1 MIINIIAE
9 IPHCIHILLP
19 YLVSQKNKA
28 LVFSLVFTS
37 VFHWLLTFLQKATI
51 RFKENSLN
59 LNFFRLMIKFCTW
72 QFVTFWALRH
82 GHLKT
87 LGGDIITRHRGTG
100 SMSQDK
106 SFTKLCIWTSPGLKK
121 MQWHVL
127 PTEKIWCTYKDSI
140 RIMLLHYC
148 HPIYTSKNCLAICS
162 WCFNGSDFKHLL
174 LMVAGSLATDP
185 SV

>member
-1 MIINIIAE
+1 MASLAIDHRHHCWNPTLYTYFIA
-9 IPHCIHILLP
+9 IPRITE
-19 YLVSQKNKA
+19 NKA

-87 LGGDIITRHRGTG
+87 LGGDIITRHSGTG

-106 SFTKLCIWTSPGLKK
+106 LTKFCIWTSARPKK

-127 PTEKIWCTYKDSI
+127 P
-140 RIMLLHYC
+140 
-148 HPIYTSKNCLAICS
+148 N
-162 WCFNGSDFKHLL
+162 N
-174 LMVAGSLATDP
+174 
-185 SV
+185 

>member
-1 MIINIIAE
+1 MIIDIIAE

-72 QFVTFWALRH
+72 RFVTFWALRH

-87 LGGDIITRHRGTG
+87 LGGDIINRHSGTG

-106 SFTKLCIWTSPGLKK
+106 FTKCCIWTSARPKK
-121 MQWHVL
+121 NAVTWSSHQ
-127 PTEKIWCTYKDSI
+127 KKCTYKNHI
-140 RIMLLHYC
+140 RIMLLH
-148 HPIYTSKNCLAICS
+148 
-162 WCFNGSDFKHLL
+162 
-174 LMVAGSLATDP
+174 
-185 SV
+185 

>member
-1 MIINIIAE
+1 MASLAIDHRHHCWNPTLYTYFIA
-9 IPHCIHILLP
+9 IPRITEKQSTI
-19 YLVSQKNKA
+19 
-28 LVFSLVFTS
+28 FSLVFTS

-72 QFVTFWALRH
+72 QIVTFWALRH

-106 SFTKLCIWTSPGLKK
+106 SFTKFCIWTSPGLKK
-121 MQWHVL
+121 NAVTCSSH
-127 PTEKIWCTYKDSI
+127 
-140 RIMLLHYC
+140 R
-148 HPIYTSKNCLAICS
+148 KN
-162 WCFNGSDFKHLL
+162 
-174 LMVAGSLATDP
+174 LMHI
-185 SV
+185 

>member
-1 MIINIIAE
+1 MDKIYLHFHSEDIFSIWRDLINGKLSYWSSTSLLKS
-9 IPHCIHILLP
+9 HIV
-19 YLVSQKNKA
+19 YIFYCHTSYHRKNKA

-37 VFHWLLTFLQKATI
+37 VFHWHLTFLQKATI

-59 LNFFRLMIKFCTW
+59 LNFFRLKIKFWTW

-106 SFTKLCIWTSPGLKK
+106 FTKCCIWTSARPNK
-121 MQWHVL
+121 MQWHGL
-127 PTEKIWCTYKDSI
+127 PT
-140 RIMLLHYC
+140 
-148 HPIYTSKNCLAICS
+148 KN
-162 WCFNGSDFKHLL
+162 K
-174 LMVAGSLATDP
+174 LMHI
-185 SV
+185 